1 VARIFTPKFRLHRD
15 CEALTELTLNH
26 LPLDASLGQSRR
38 WHKGST
44 VWYHNDLADSVY
56 FLRRGQVRV
65 VADGSDGRETVLRVV
80 KPGQVFGELC
90 FCSGK
95 KSFRMSSAVA
105 TVDSEVLEIS
115 LDHFLSYLQDN
126 LPTLASFV
134 FTFCKLL
141 SDSQHRMEVLA
152 CRGAEE
158 RLGKLLLQLAISRRS
173 KGNQKDGKT
182 SLSLSHTELADMAAM
197 SRPHVTVTMGNFR
210 RLGLVQ
216 YGRNTPLL
224 VDAQRLSAYVKAE
237 ASG

>member
-1 VARIFTPKFRLHRD
+1 MSRILTPKFRLHRD

-26 LPLDASLGQSRR
+26 LPRDGSLGQSRR
-38 WHKGST
+38 CHKGST

-65 VADGSDGRETVLRVV
+65 VANGSDGRETVLRLV
-80 KPGQVFGELC
+80 KPGQLFGELC

-105 TVDSEVLEIS
+105 TVDSEILEIS
-115 LDHFLSYLQDN
+115 LNHFLSYLQDN

-141 SDSQHRMEVLA
+141 SDSQHRIEVLA

-158 RLGKLLLQLAISRRS
+158 RLGKLLLQLATSRQTKADRQ
-173 KGNQKDGKT
+173 NVA
-182 SLSLSHTELADMAAM
+182 LSLSHTELADMAAM
-197 SRPHVTVTMGNFR
+197 SRPHVTVTIGNFR

-224 VDAQRLSAYVKAE
+224 VNTQRLSAYVKAE